1 LVKEKKE
8 ARAKWR
14 TYKKGSAEMTKKY
27 LYERAEYLAQKMRTS
42 EGKALRAVLR
52 ADDSKSIY
60 NSIKILWE
68 NHKIPSPR

>member
-1 LVKEKKE
+1 
-8 ARAKWR
+8 
-14 TYKKGSAEMTKKY
+14 MTKKY